1 MTRLL
6 PETQHLPIGVSQE
19 TFRTSR
25 RWVLLAFVIAT
36 VAAVGVAA
44 ALLKT

>member
-1 MTRLL
+1 MPRLL

-25 RWVLLAFVIAT
+25 RWSLLAFLILV
-36 VAAVGVAA
+36 VAGIGVAA
-44 ALLKT
+44 ALLKP

>member
-25 RWVLLAFVIAT
+25 RWAFLALLIVV
-36 VAAVGVAA
+36 VAATGVAA
-44 ALLKT
+44 ALLRP